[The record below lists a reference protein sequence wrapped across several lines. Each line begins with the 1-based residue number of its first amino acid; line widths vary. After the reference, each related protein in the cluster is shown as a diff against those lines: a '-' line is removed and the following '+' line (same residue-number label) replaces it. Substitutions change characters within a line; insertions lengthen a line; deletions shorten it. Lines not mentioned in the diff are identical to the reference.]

1 MKMNENLYKK
11 AVEYF
16 PKFLRSSLNLDDS
29 GKAFFANL
37 KNLIEYDNAY
47 IFFINPKSLLLKY
60 NCEKVETL
68 QVGQSFEISEE
79 LHKSFFG
86 EQVISI
92 DKSSELLNVL
102 SLQDFSSFSVA
113 RLTLKNTVFGIIL
126 LCKKEEAFY
135 SEDIDNILTSAGVM
149 ISYSIKDIELSKVL
163 RLQLQELQ
171 RTILEKNKA
180 YETIKVQ
187 NEQIIES
194 DKAKSEFLANVTHE
208 LRTPLNAIIGFSD
221 VLRNNLFGKLSDKQS
236 EYVTEIHV
244 SGLHLL
250 GMINEIL
257 DISKLESHAMKL
269 NKIEYNI
276 SRSVDETVNVVLPLA
291 DKKSIALKKF
301 VSDEMIVADY
311 QKVNQILYNLLSNA
325 IKFTPN
331 DGEITVTAKVENEKC
346 IISVKDSG
354 IGIAKENQKKIFEK
368 FVQLQDAYLKT
379 ESSTGLGLTIVKDLV
394 QMHGGRVFVK
404 SELEKGAEFIV
415 ELPQ

>member
-1 MKMNENLYKK
+1 MK
-11 AVEYF
+11 
-16 PKFLRSSLNLDDS
+16 
-29 GKAFFANL
+29 
-37 KNLIEYDNAY
+37 
-47 IFFINPKSLLLKY
+47 
-60 NCEKVETL
+60 
-68 QVGQSFEISEE
+68 
-79 LHKSFFG
+79 
-86 EQVISI
+86 
-92 DKSSELLNVL
+92 
-102 SLQDFSSFSVA
+102 
-113 RLTLKNTVFGIIL
+113 
-126 LCKKEEAFY
+126 
-135 SEDIDNILTSAGVM
+135 
-149 ISYSIKDIELSKVL
+149 
-163 RLQLQELQ
+163 
-171 RTILEKNKA
+171 
-180 YETIKVQ
+180 
-187 NEQIIES
+187 
-194 DKAKSEFLANVTHE
+194 

-221 VLRNNLFGKLSDKQS
+221 VLRNNLFGKLSGKQS

-331 DGEITVTAKVENEKC
+331 DGEIIVTAKVENEKC